1 MCCKAEC
8 VVTPNQTK
16 PNRSNPTRFSISI
29 EYKTNHYTAY
39 ERLYISCLSNLSVV
53 AANTQN
59 QNADA
64 FQVGWNCFRVLWY
77 SMLKIHTYTFSV
89 KMVFSLYGVK
99 SDSIN
104 FVKSFICWLF
114 FCLLLYSFFLFNHL
128 VVSSAYCAYFIIIYS
143 IIRYTDER
151 KKSHNLKS
159 TTIMVKIYQSIRYV
173 NIRKFKCCTK
183 HQISRH
189 FGINWYS
196 QIPINFRFFIIHIKI
211 SMWWISM
218 MLDTY

>member
-1 MCCKAEC
+1 MWCAARHSALWLR
-8 VVTPNQTK
+8 TK
-16 PNRSNPTRFSISI
+16 PNRSDPTRFSISI

-77 SMLKIHTYTFSV
+77 SMLKIHTYTFAV

-114 FCLLLYSFFLFNHL
+114 LCLLLYSFFF
-128 VVSSAYCAYFIIIYS
+128 C
-143 IIRYTDER
+143 
-151 KKSHNLKS
+151 S
-159 TTIMVKIYQSIRYV
+159 TTWSFLVHIVRTLS
-173 NIRKFKCCTK
+173 
-183 HQISRH
+183 S
-189 FGINWYS
+189 
-196 QIPINFRFFIIHIKI
+196 FIA
-211 SMWWISM
+211 
-218 MLDTY
+218 